1 MIEERAILAALE
13 RIARMQ
19 DSIRSGMD
27 ICRDT
32 GLVFLRVYYE
42 QLPPNV
48 ARRLTELH
56 AEDRRRSL
64 AQPPRRVRR
73 RIGSA
78 LARSWQATQPP
89 HRSCGR

>member
-42 QLPPNV
+42 QQDRQRLGEKLASDAATAQVMRAMNV
-48 ARRLTELH
+48 YRARLGYGPQEGGDGTE
-56 AEDRRRSL
+56 AAGGDM
-64 AQPPRRVRR
+64 
-73 RIGSA
+73 
-78 LARSWQATQPP
+78 
-89 HRSCGR
+89 